1 MLKVKWKRSSFKMN
15 AKNIINTLAMSDI
28 DLYLDDNNQLKAK
41 APKGAIT
48 SELRDLIKNNK
59 AILVDYLIQLA
70 EMYSEQTEGD
80 QIKAFDRPTGKAK
93 VSFAQQR
100 LWFIDNLQSGSPEYN
115 MPMAFDVKGTLDSTL
130 LNAVFSTIIERHEVL
145 RTVYL
150 KEDGQILQQVQNMAE
165 ANFSIQQE
173 DLTHL
178 TDETQ
183 DHAIQALIDADI
195 TTPFD
200 LESDLMLRVCYLK
213 KTEQSGVL
221 LFNMHHIASDGWSV
235 EVLTKEFLTLY
246 HAYYLNQDNPLP
258 ALDIQYADYAQ
269 WQREYLEG
277 EVLEKQLG
285 YWEKQ
290 LDEVPAVHSLPLDHA
305 RPVNKQQAASVVR
318 GTLPSHIA
326 KQLMSVAQDY
336 QLTPFMLLHGALS
349 LLLSRHSNTH
359 DIVIGT
365 PVANRLQTQLEPL
378 IGFFVN
384 TLVLRA
390 STEHNSLTD
399 FFSHIKQVHLDA
411 QSNQDVPFEQLI
423 DHIKVPRSK
432 AYNPLFQIMM
442 TTSTSYGIDG
452 ENGIDSF
459 QLPNVEL
466 SANASDLIQVKF
478 DLDIDLNISDEGV
491 GLRWT
496 YDVSLFTE
504 QHIKELNEHLCTLL
518 TGLSQTP
525 STQSPQ
531 TVPMLSAAQTRHL
544 IHDLND
550 NEMNYSTGKC
560 IHELFEHQAQ
570 ENPDNIAV
578 VFEDQQLTYKQLNE
592 KANQLA
598 HYIHANHSITPDTF
612 IGLCAERSVEMVI
625 GILGILKAGGAYVP
639 LDPDYPQSRLNYML
653 EDAQLNLVLCQSQV
667 QDVLS
672 DFQGTIVPLDNLG
685 EVAAAHVTHVFTQY
699 SKENMLPSTINLT
712 ASNLAYV
719 IYTSGSTGQPKGVMI
734 EHESL
739 VYSTECRYETYTEF
753 TSFLLISSMSFDSS
767 VAGIFST
774 LCGGAKLCLL
784 STHSK
789 GDTSYIV
796 NQLKAHEISHLLMV
810 PSFYD
815 LILNE
820 VDSTTLP
827 ALKGAIVAGESCSKN
842 VVEKHYQKFANQQVV
857 LFNEYGPTEATV
869 WSTVAS
875 LNCRDDVSIGKAL
888 PGKSLFVM
896 HNNMLVPYGG
906 IGELHIGGNGLA
918 RGYLNRPDLTAER
931 FITNPFYDEN
941 TTNSST
947 HLYKTGDLVRY
958 LPDGN
963 LEFIGR
969 SDDQVKVRGFRIE
982 LGEVEAQLEKLAL
995 VNSALVTT
1003 HKVAGSQQLVGYV
1016 KAQHDTKTDQRD
1028 ILVADIKMALGKQ
1041 LPDYMVPSFIIL
1053 VDEWPL
1059 TANGKMDKNALP
1071 HPGDVVRNEVF
1082 VSAKNDIEKTLMAIW
1097 CELLELEKVSTNS
1110 NFFEMGG
1117 NSLLSITL
1125 QKVIQERLDLEVE
1138 LTDIFEYPTIHSLSQ
1153 FLSDDCAAEEE
1164 ALPPKSARTVEL
1176 GNTDIAVIGMAGR
1189 FPGADNVDKF
1199 WENIRSGEESIQF
1212 FSDEELKAAGV
1223 DPLVLQDP
1231 HYVKSMDVLD
1241 NIADFDAKHFDFT
1254 PREAELLDPQHRLM
1268 LEVAS
1273 DALEHS
1279 GYGDRSQ
1286 PKDVG
1291 VFVGVT
1297 DSAYLIENLISNPD
1311 VVGGAAQS
1319 LVSSTSAGFLA
1330 TKLSYKLNLTG
1341 PSLNVLSACSSS
1353 LVNVHQACNSLLLNE
1368 CDMAL
1373 AGGARLASLKPDG
1386 YSYVEGG
1393 VNSSDGHC
1401 RPFDVNASG
1410 TRGGSGGCVLLLKRL
1425 DKALADQDT
1434 IHAVIKGT
1442 AVNNDAAQK
1451 VGYMAPSISGQ
1462 TAVIKKAMDNANVD
1476 AESIQYLEAH
1486 GTGTKIGDPIEV
1498 KALQKAY
1505 KTPQKS
1511 YCALG
1516 SVKANIGHLDVA
1528 AGTAGMI
1535 KVVEAMKNKL
1545 IPPSIN
1551 FTQSN
1556 TQINFEKTPFYI
1568 NKDLKTWECEEN
1580 AVRRAGISSFGIGGT
1595 NAHVIMEQ
1603 APEVAPSTS
1612 PRDTWLIPISAQ
1624 SPTAVKTACHNLVHH
1639 LEQQT
1644 ERSVSMHDIAYTLQV
1659 GRTQYEYSTH
1669 VSCQS
1674 IEDAISQLKDNP
1686 KVVKN
1691 EGDNRSIIFM
1701 FPGQGAQYVDMAKQ
1715 LYINEPTFK
1724 AQFDQCAQHLAL
1736 LSGESLEAIIYPSEN
1751 GSVTTD
1757 MAQTLLN
1764 QTHITQPAL
1773 FTIEYSLAK
1782 LLQSWGIEPDAMIGH
1797 SIGEYV
1803 AACLAGVFTLDDA
1816 LKLVSA
1822 RGQLMQQAAPGS
1834 MLSISMAAEHLRPLL
1849 VMTGTCMAGVNSAN
1863 NCVASGSK
1871 EDLTHLEK
1879 LLDERNISYRPLH
1892 TSHAFHSKMMD
1903 VILDE
1908 FLQVIKG
1915 VTLHAPIMRYV
1926 SNLTGQFITAEQ
1938 AQDPHYWANHLRGTV
1953 LFADGIETIL
1963 SDDEDLCSAKVMIEV
1978 GPGRSLSTLA
1988 RKSAQAR
1995 EHVIVPTTRHP
2006 NESTCDVVSLQDTI
2020 GKLWSNGI
2028 NVNWDA
2034 FNLGQRGRRV
2044 PLPTYPF
2051 EKTRYWIEAGSVL
2064 PTTRVNN
2071 PNAKLPSDMWWS
2083 VPTWKQKAAVKQGKM
2098 QLDTA
2103 LKSWLLIMDTEGV
2116 AEQLSAHLHAL
2127 GHTVVCAYP
2136 GDTFSYLGEN
2146 NYTFD
2151 MSQEAEH
2158 YTLLDAVNARTPLTR
2173 LVHLTS
2179 ISSGAQNPSDDM
2191 DSFWSTQQS
2200 GALSALYFMKAIVKA
2215 DLSTDIAVDCITNE
2229 IESVTGEELINPGQA
2244 TITSLCKVAP
2254 QEYPDLSCRHID
2266 IQLQPHRG
2274 DTYLTRL
2281 GKRLS
2286 TELMSIQRSTTAA
2299 LRGSQYWEKQYEQT
2313 HIAADAPAAHT
2324 LKDNGVYLITGGLGN
2339 IGLLLA
2345 GYISKTVSNPKLV
2358 LVGRSEFPQRS
2369 EWSGLIQSQP
2379 ESKVC
2384 ERINQI
2390 QQIESRGAQVSV
2402 MAADSAELT
2411 QMEAVFNAVERDFG
2425 KVNGIIHAAGQLHG
2439 SMTALVETTVQDFEQ
2454 QYSSKVAGVMVL
2466 DKLLRNRNVDF
2477 CLLMSS
2483 LSSVL
2488 GGLGFSAYAAANIY
2502 MDAFVQNKHI
2512 EEDERWISV
2521 NWDGWD
2527 FSGEAANN
2535 IGFSMTPEEG
2545 ETAFSQLLSMSYY
2558 PQLVHSTG
2566 ALDSRLKQWVDKAPS
2581 ESQQTL
2587 YERPELDSDYV
2598 EPSNEIEQK
2607 LVAIWQDVLGIEQIG
2622 IEDNFFDLGGDS
2634 LVVTR
2639 VISEVRK
2646 TFSVGE
2652 SVVSISEFFEQPV
2665 IKHLAKKVAI
2675 ELEDTQVESKKAQLL
2690 EAGKAV
2696 EEGTF

>member
-1 MLKVKWKRSSFKMN
+1 MN
-15 AKNIINTLAMSDI
+15 TENIINTLAMSDI

-48 SELRDLIKNNK
+48 IEFRDLIKNNK
-59 AILVDYLIQLA
+59 TAIIDYLLQLDA
-70 EMYSEQTEGD
+70 MYSESEEVEA
-80 QIKAFDRPTGKAK
+80 IKPFERPTGKAH

-100 LWFIDNLQSGSPEYN
+100 LWFIDKLQAGSPEYN
-115 MPMAFDVKGTLDSTL
+115 MPMAFEVSGQLDSHL
-130 LNAVFSTIIERHEVL
+130 LNKVFSTIIERHEVL
-145 RTVYL
+145 RTTYV
-150 KEDGQILQQVQNMAE
+150 KEEGLILQHIHDIADVHFE
-165 ANFSIQQE
+165 IQQE

-178 TDETQ
+178 AGEQ
-183 DHAIQALIDADI
+183 LEEKIQTLVDADI
-195 TTPFD
+195 TTAFD
-200 LESDLMLRVCYLK
+200 LESDLMLRISYLK
-213 KTEQSGVL
+213 KTAQSGVL

-246 HAYYLNQDNPLP
+246 HAFYLKQENPLP
-258 ALDIQYADYAQ
+258 PLDIQYADYAQ

-277 EVLEKQLG
+277 EVLEKQLS

-290 LDEVPAVHSLPLDHA
+290 LDEVPAVHSLPLDSA
-305 RPVNKQQAASVVR
+305 RPATKQQAASVVR

-336 QLTPFMLLHGALS
+336 QLTPFMLLHGALT

-390 STEHNSLTD
+390 NTEHSSLTD
-399 FFSHIKQVHLDA
+399 FFAHIKQVHLDA

-432 AYNPLFQIMM
+432 SYNPLFQIMM
-442 TTSTSYGIDG
+442 TTSTNYGIDD
-452 ENGIDSF
+452 ENGTDSF
-459 QLPNVEL
+459 QLPDVEL
-466 SANASDLIQVKF
+466 HANASDLIQVKF
-478 DLDIDLNISDEGV
+478 DLDIDLSISEEGV

-496 YDVSLFTE
+496 YDVNLFTE
-504 QHIKELNEHLCTLL
+504 QHIKVLNDHLCGLL
-518 TGLSQTP
+518 TELGQAP
-525 STQSPQ
+525 STQSPFSL
-531 TVPMLSAAQTRHL
+531 PMLSDSETRQL
-544 IHDLND
+544 IHDMNND
-550 NEMNYSTGKC
+550 SINYSKGKC
-560 IHELFEHQAQ
+560 IHELFEQQARV
-570 ENPDNIAV
+570 NPDNIAV
-578 VFEDQQLTYKQLNE
+578 VFETQQLTYKQLND

-598 HYIHANHSITPDTF
+598 HYIHTNHQITPDTF
-612 IGLCAERSVEMVI
+612 VGLCAERSIEMVI

-653 EDAQLNLVLCQSQV
+653 EDAHLDVVLCQSQV
-667 QDVLS
+667 QHALS
-672 DFQGTIVPLDNLG
+672 DFKGAVILLDNLG
-685 EVAAAHVTHVFTQY
+685 IVGSSHQFTAY
-699 SKENMLPSTINLT
+699 SQENVELSSVNLSS
-712 ASNLAYV
+712 SNLAYV

-739 VYSTECRYETYTEF
+739 VYSTECRFETYEDF
-753 TSFLLISSMSFDSS
+753 SSFLLISSMSFDSS

-774 LCGGAKLCLL
+774 LCSGAKLCLL
-784 STHSK
+784 STQSK

-796 NQLKAHEISHLLMV
+796 SQLQNHEISHLLMV

-827 ALKGAIVAGESCSKN
+827 ALRGAIVAGESCSKN
-842 VVEKHYQKFANQQVV
+842 VVEKHYQKFADQQVT

-869 WSTVAS
+869 WSTVAA
-875 LNCRDDVSIGKAL
+875 LHCDDDVSIGKAL

-896 HNNMLVPYGG
+896 HNDMLVPYGG
-906 IGELHIGGNGLA
+906 IGELHIGGYGLA
-918 RGYLNRPDLTAER
+918 RGYLNRKELTAER
-931 FITNPFYDEN
+931 FIENPFYDS
-941 TTNSST
+941 THANSST

-1016 KAQHDTKTDQRD
+1016 KAQDTVAKDQQD
-1028 ILVADIKMALGKQ
+1028 ALVSELKQELGKQ
-1041 LPDYMVPSFIIL
+1041 VPDYMVPSFIIL

-1071 HPGDVVRNEVF
+1071 HPGDIARNDVF
-1082 VSAKNDIEKTLMAIW
+1082 VSATNDIEKTLMAIW
-1097 CELLELEKVSTNS
+1097 CEVLELEKVSTNS

-1125 QKVIQERLDLEVE
+1125 QKVIEERLGYEVE
-1138 LTDIFEYPTIHSLSQ
+1138 LTDIFEYPTIHSLSK
-1153 FLSDDCAAEEE
+1153 FLSHGREDEGSDEVM
-1164 ALPPKSARTVEL
+1164 SRTSDL

-1189 FPGADNVDKF
+1189 FPGADNVEKF
-1199 WENIRSGEESIQF
+1199 WDNIRSGEESIQF
-1212 FSDEELKAAGV
+1212 FNDEELLAAGI
-1223 DPLVLQDP
+1223 DPRSLKDP
-1231 HYVKSMDVLD
+1231 NFVKSMDVLD
-1241 NIADFDAKHFDFT
+1241 NIADFDAKYFDYT

-1279 GYGDRSQ
+1279 GYGDRSES
-1286 PKDVG
+1286 KNVG

-1297 DSAYLIENLISNPD
+1297 DSAYLIDNLITNPG
-1311 VVGGAAQS
+1311 VVGSAAQS
-1319 LVSSTSAGFLA
+1319 LVASTSAGFLA

-1386 YSYVEGG
+1386 YTYVEGG

-1401 RPFDVNASG
+1401 RPFDINASG

-1451 VGYMAPSISGQ
+1451 VGYMAPSIAGQ
-1462 TAVIKKAMDNANVD
+1462 TAVIKQAMNNANVE

-1498 KALQKAY
+1498 KALQNAY
-1505 KTPQKS
+1505 NTQEKG

-1535 KVVEAMKNKL
+1535 KVVEAMKNKQ

-1556 TQINFEKTPFYI
+1556 TQINFDKTPFYI
-1568 NKDLKTWECEEN
+1568 NSELKDWTCE
-1580 AVRRAGISSFGIGGT
+1580 AGLPRRAGISSFGIGGT
-1595 NAHVIMEQ
+1595 NAHVVMEQ
-1603 APEVAPSTS
+1603 APEVTPSIS
-1612 PRDTWLIPISAQ
+1612 PRDTWLLPISAK
-1624 SPTAVKTACHNLVHH
+1624 SPAAVQAACDNLQHYLV
-1639 LEQQT
+1639 EQQDAN
-1644 ERSVSMHDIAYTLQV
+1644 VSMHDIAYTLQV
-1659 GRTQYEYSTH
+1659 GRTKHEYSTAI
-1669 VSCQS
+1669 SCQS
-1674 IEDAISQLKDNP
+1674 VEEGIELLKDRP
-1686 KVVKN
+1686 KAVKD
-1691 EGDNRSIIFM
+1691 EGDNSSIVFM
-1701 FPGQGAQYVDMAKQ
+1701 FPGQGAQYLDMAKQ
-1715 LYINEPTFK
+1715 LYIKEPTFK
-1724 AQFDQCAQHLAL
+1724 ALFDQCAERLA
-1736 LSGESLEAIIYPSEN
+1736 SITGESLTDIIYPNEGQAYSEEA
-1751 GSVTTD
+1751 
-1757 MAQTLLN
+1757 AQALLN
-1764 QTHITQPAL
+1764 QTKITQPAL
-1773 FTIEYSLAK
+1773 FTVEYCLAK

-1803 AACLAGVFTLDDA
+1803 AACLAGVFNLDDA
-1816 LKLVSA
+1816 LMLVSA
-1822 RGQLMQQAAPGS
+1822 RGKLMQQAAPGS
-1834 MLSISMAAEHLRPLL
+1834 MLSISMSEEHLRPLL
-1849 VMTGTCMAGVNSAN
+1849 SMTGTCMAGINSAN

-1871 EDLTHLEK
+1871 DELARLEQ
-1879 LLDERNISYRPLH
+1879 LLNERGIAYRPLH

-1903 VILDE
+1903 VILDD
-1908 FLQVIKG
+1908 FLHVIHG
-1915 VTLHAPIMRYV
+1915 VALQAPTMRYI
-1926 SNLTGQFITAEQ
+1926 SNLSGTFITAEQ
-1938 AQDPHYWANHLRGTV
+1938 AQDPQYWVDHLRGTV
-1953 LFADGIETIL
+1953 RFADGVETLL
-1963 SDDEDLCSAKVMIEV
+1963 SDEDYLCPTKVMIEV

-1988 RKSAQAR
+1988 RKNPQAR
-1995 EHVIVPTTRHP
+1995 EHVIVSTTRHP
-2006 NESTCDVVSLQDTI
+2006 NESACDVVTLQNTI
-2020 GKLWSNGI
+2020 GKLWSHGVRI
-2028 NVNWDA
+2028 NWDA

-2051 EKTRYWIEAGSVL
+2051 EKVRYWIEPGDMLSSAPSD
-2064 PTTRVNN
+2064 PD
-2071 PNAKLPSDMWWS
+2071 AKLSSDAWWS
-2083 VPTWKQKAAVKQGKM
+2083 VPTWKQKVAVKHGKR
-2098 QLDTA
+2098 A
-2103 LKSWLLIMDTEGV
+2103 LEVTSRSWLLIMDSAGV
-2116 AEQLSAHLHAL
+2116 AEQLSGHLQGL
-2127 GHTVVCAYP
+2127 GHTVVRAYP
-2136 GDTFSYLGEN
+2136 GEQFSDDGEN
-2146 NYTFD
+2146 NYTFNIG
-2151 MSQEAEH
+2151 QEADH
-2158 YTLLDAVNARTPLTR
+2158 QRLIDAANERTQLSR
-2173 LVHLTS
+2173 VVHLSS
-2179 ISSGAQNPSDDM
+2179 ISGPAQSGDDM
-2191 DSFWSTQQS
+2191 QDFWGTQHH
-2200 GALSALYFMKAIVKA
+2200 GTLSALYLMKAIVKA
-2215 DLSTDIAVDCITNE
+2215 GLSADIEVDCITNE
-2229 IESVTGEELINPGQA
+2229 IENVTGEESINPAQA

-2254 QEYPDLSCRHID
+2254 QEYPDLECRHID
-2266 IQLQPHRG
+2266 IQLQPNQGER
-2274 DTYLTRL
+2274 YLSRI
-2281 GKRLS
+2281 GKKLS
-2286 TELMSIQRSTTAA
+2286 VELNATQRSKAVA
-2299 LRGSQYWEKQYEQT
+2299 LRGAQCWEKQYEPT
-2313 HIAADAPAAHT
+2313 NIEADMPAAHT

-2345 GYISKTVSNPKLV
+2345 GYISKTVKAPKLV
-2358 LVGRSEFPQRS
+2358 LVGRSTFPSRS
-2369 EWSGLIQSQP
+2369 EWHEITHNQLDKQA
-2379 ESKVC
+2379 C
-2384 ERINQI
+2384 ERIEK
-2390 QQIESRGAQVSV
+2390 IESIESTGAEVTIMS
-2402 MAADSAELT
+2402 ADSADLT
-2411 QMEAVFNAVERDFG
+2411 QMESIFNSVERDYG
-2425 KVNGIIHAAGQLHG
+2425 EISGIIHAAGQLHG
-2439 SMTALVETTVQDFEQ
+2439 SMTALVETTQQDFEQ
-2454 QYSSKVAGVMVL
+2454 QYRSKVAGVMVL
-2466 DKLLRNRNVDF
+2466 DKLLSNRRVDF

-2502 MDAFVQNKHI
+2502 MDAFVQNKHQQ
-2512 EEDERWISV
+2512 EDERWISV

-2527 FSGEAANN
+2527 FSGGASDE

-2545 ETAFSQLLSMSYY
+2545 EDAFGKLLRVSYY
-2558 PQLVHSTG
+2558 PQIVHSTG
-2566 ALDSRLKQWVDKAPS
+2566 ALDSRLEQWVDKVPA

-2587 YERPELDSDYV
+2587 YERPDLDSDYV
-2598 EPSNEIEQK
+2598 EASNDIEEK
-2607 LVAIWQDVLGIEQIG
+2607 LVAIWQEVLGIEQIG
-2622 IEDNFFDLGGDS
+2622 VEDNFFDLGGDS

-2646 TFSVGE
+2646 AFSVGE
-2652 SVVSISEFFEQPV
+2652 SVLSISEFFEQPV
-2665 IKHLAKKVAI
+2665 IKYIAKKVAI
-2675 ELEDTQVESKKAQLL
+2675 ELEDTLVESKKAQLL